1 MRRPAVLLVT
11 TALAATAALA
21 ACSSA
26 DGSQTT
32 QGTAQETTG
41 TASGTSASATASNT
55 TTGTPS
61 KTSTGSPTKTT
72 PTTKA
77 TSTALPQATTLPTA
91 YTDVR
96 KSVKDA
102 ELGQTVTVNKIAR
115 NLPWPK
121 GYSASA
127 EAYELVGVEMTWTP
141 STDYTMP
148 IRQQDF
154 VVTSG
159 TATKNKHDT
168 LIDGTLRAT
177 VWSLLPAEVS
187 TGNPVT
193 GWMVFRV
200 DPRGA
205 KTLGLDYTRPAAEAG
220 STDFASKTVSIPLVG

>member
-11 TALAATAALA
+11 TALAASAALA
-21 ACSSA
+21 ACTSS

-32 QGTAQETTG
+32 QGTAG
-41 TASGTSASATASNT
+41 TASGPSTSTSATASRT
-55 TTGTPS
+55 TTAP
-61 KTSTGSPTKTT
+61 PKTT
-72 PTTKA
+72 TSAKA
-77 TSTALPQATTLPTA
+77 TATALPQATTLPTA
-91 YTDVR
+91 YTDVK
-96 KSVKDA
+96 KSVKDSD
-102 ELGQTVTVNKIAR
+102 LGQTVTVNKIAR

-200 DPRGA
+200 DPRGT
-205 KTLGLDYTRPAAEAG
+205 KTLGLDYTRPAAGVG
-220 STDFASKTVSIPLVG
+220 STDFPSKTVSIPLVG